1 MDKLRFKVYKELL
14 KDISAYFDGAEKL
27 IEEKMEEI
35 YSWEKIFVEELIYLF
50 LLLCFINDVK
60 IWG

>member
-1 MDKLRFKVYKELL
+1 MDKLRFKVYKEIL

-35 YSWEKIFVEELIYLF
+35 YS
-50 LLLCFINDVK
+50 
-60 IWG
+60 